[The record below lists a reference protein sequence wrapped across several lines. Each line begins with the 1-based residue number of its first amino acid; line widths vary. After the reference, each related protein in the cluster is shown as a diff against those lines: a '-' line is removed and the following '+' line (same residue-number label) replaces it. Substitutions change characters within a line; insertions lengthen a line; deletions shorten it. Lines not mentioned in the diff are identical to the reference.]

1 MLACALAAPAAAQDA
16 ARPESKAAAKTGGRS
31 MLYVYREKTFIG
43 IANWEIPYLHLDGRP
58 VTRIKIGGH
67 MAIPVS
73 PGTHTLKTTESL
85 FGKDTGKVRGQTKIT
100 VRGGSTVYLRYSE
113 SISSFV
119 PIIIPGVVSIVH
131 MGFKMGFEPVPNEQG
146 KSELANTS
154 ALERL
159 K

>member
-1 MLACALAAPAAAQDA
+1 MRRTIMAAAGLVLACGLAATAMAQDA
-16 ARPESKAAAKTGGRS
+16 ARPESKPAGKGGRT
-31 MLYVYREKTFIG
+31 MLYVYREKTFVG

-58 VTRIKIGGH
+58 VTRIKIGGNI
-67 MAIPVS
+67 AIPVS

-100 VRGGSTVYLRYSE
+100 VRGGSAVYLRYSE

-131 MGFKMGFEPVPNEQG
+131 
-146 KSELANTS
+146 
-154 ALERL
+154 
-159 K
+159 